1 MTHVADRI
9 ASPEALPRRRVST
22 FAALRHRD
30 FFFLWLSILFAS
42 ATFWLEQVVLAW
54 VVYDLTDSP
63 LLVGAITGMRGLPF
77 LFVGPVA
84 GVIADRASRKQVM
97 VVSQVIILAFYLGL
111 LAMLWFGQIAIWH
124 LFVFSF
130 GSAVAWSF
138 NQPAR
143 NSLVQVLVP
152 REELMNAVA
161 LQTMGQNIT
170 RILGPSAAGFLLATV
185 GVPVTFLWVTA
196 VLAGVMA
203 ATLLVRVP
211 PIVVT
216 TAHRGAQGVWRELGE
231 GFAYVRDHQELLG
244 LMLMALVPIVL
255 GMSFLGLLP
264 IFARD
269 IFQMD
274 ARGVGELLAVG
285 GVGSMVATLALA
297 SLSDRVRHR
306 GALLLWNGV
315 ALGAALVA
323 FAVSPIYPLSLVLML
338 LVGLFSM
345 AQIVITSSEIQMLT
359 PPEYMGR
366 VMSIYML
373 DRGLMPVGSFA
384 AGALAQWAGAP
395 VSMAIMGTLC
405 LLLVGLGAVALPGV
419 RRLD

>member
-1 MTHVADRI
+1 
-9 ASPEALPRRRVST
+9 
-22 FAALRHRD
+22 
-30 FFFLWLSILFAS
+30 
-42 ATFWLEQVVLAW
+42 
-54 VVYDLTDSP
+54 
-63 LLVGAITGMRGLPF
+63 
-77 LFVGPVA
+77 
-84 GVIADRASRKQVM
+84 
-97 VVSQVIILAFYLGL
+97 
-111 LAMLWFGQIAIWH
+111 
-124 LFVFSF
+124 
-130 GSAVAWSF
+130 
-138 NQPAR
+138 
-143 NSLVQVLVP
+143 
-152 REELMNAVA
+152 
-161 LQTMGQNIT
+161 
-170 RILGPSAAGFLLATV
+170 
-185 GVPVTFLWVTA
+185 
-196 VLAGVMA
+196 
-203 ATLLVRVP
+203 
-211 PIVVT
+211 
-216 TAHRGAQGVWRELGE
+216 
-231 GFAYVRDHQELLG
+231 
-244 LMLMALVPIVL
+244 
-255 GMSFLGLLP
+255 
-264 IFARD
+264 
-269 IFQMD
+269 
-274 ARGVGELLAVG
+274 
-285 GVGSMVATLALA
+285 MVATLALA